1 MTNDQRPV
9 TCRPAT
15 CYRIP
20 ITIRDL
26 LAGASIDRLDA
37 ELLVAHVLDYDR
49 AWVLAHDEEMLTT
62 DQENGINQLIKRR
75 TSGEPLAYITGLR
88 SFYGRTFHVTPD
100 VLIPRQSTEGL
111 VTLALEYLAHP
122 QNRTVT
128 IDSGIVAVAKV
139 LRSGSWKVIVDMGTG
154 SGCIAVTLALEGRRE
169 RIIGVDTSKAAL
181 KMAEQ
186 NARKFGVESAISF
199 MCEDGPAFVHRLRE
213 PFVIVSNPP
222 YVPSSAAIDAG
233 TGFEPKNAVF
243 AGSDGLDVIRPLVQA
258 AVMNEACKGIVLEL
272 REDQA

>member
-1 MTNDQRPV
+1 M
-9 TCRPAT
+9 
-15 CYRIP
+15 
-20 ITIRDL
+20 TIRDL
-26 LAGASIDRLDA
+26 LASASIDHLDA
-37 ELLVAHVLDYDR
+37 ELLIAHVLEHDR
-49 AWVLAHDEEMLTT
+49 AWVLAHDEEALSL
-62 DQENGINQLIKRR
+62 DQETAIDQLMKRR
-75 TSGEPLAYITGLR
+75 SSGEPLAYITGLR
-88 SFYGRTFHVTPD
+88 SFYGRTFHVSPD

-111 VTLALEYLAHP
+111 ITLALEFLAHP

-128 IDSGIVAVAKV
+128 IDNGIVAVSKV
-139 LRSGSWKVIVDMGTG
+139 LRNGQWKVIVDVGTG

-181 KMAEQ
+181 KMAER

-199 MCEDGPAFVHRLRE
+199 MCEDGPAFIHRLHE

-222 YVPSSAAIDAG
+222 YVPSTAEIDTG

-258 AVMNEACKGIVLEL
+258 AIMNEACKGIVLEL